1 MHKSSF
7 LKMNYFKNT
16 YLNPE
21 DSLKI
26 LDIGS
31 FDAIGEYNYG
41 VLLNEEN
48 WTYEGLDLKEGNNVD
63 IVVKDP
69 YDWIEIE
76 DESYDVVI
84 SGQAFEHIEF
94 FWITIE
100 EINRVLKPNGLCCI
114 IAPSAGPVH
123 RNPYDCWRFTEEGM
137 KSIAKYVNFEILESG
152 TNFEDTVTLWHDSFV
167 IARKSI

>member
-1 MHKSSF
+1 MHRTSF
-7 LKMNYFKNT
+7 LKMKYFKKK
-16 YLNPE
+16 YLNLD

-31 FDAIGEYNYG
+31 FDKTGDYNYG
-41 VLLNEEN
+41 LFLKEDN
-48 WTYEGLDLKEGNNVD
+48 WTYDGLDLQEGNNVD

-69 YDWIEIE
+69 YNWTEIE

-100 EINRVLKPNGLCCI
+100 EINRVLKPGGLCCL
-114 IAPSAGPVH
+114 IAPSAGQVH
-123 RNPYDCWRFTEEGM
+123 KNPYDCWRFTDKGM
-137 KSIAKYVNFEILESG
+137 ESIVKYVNFEVLESG
-152 TNFEDTVTLWHDSFV
+152 TNLEDAAEWHDSFV
-167 IARKSI
+167 IAKK